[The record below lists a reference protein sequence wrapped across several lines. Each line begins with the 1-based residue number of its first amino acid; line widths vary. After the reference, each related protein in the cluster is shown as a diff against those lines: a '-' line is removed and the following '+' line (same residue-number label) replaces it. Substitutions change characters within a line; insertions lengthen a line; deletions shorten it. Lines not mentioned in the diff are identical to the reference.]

1 MASATYS
8 EVAAHTVGTAEPHVH
23 GSNGLAEVE
32 ATNGNGD
39 SHKQKR
45 KQKHGKDVT
54 NSNGNGRTESYS
66 SLTSEKM
73 EISSASRTVSQTE
86 ISGGTSSSQLFVQA

>member
-23 GSNGLAEVE
+23 GSNGSAEVE
-32 ATNGNGD
+32 VTNGHGD

-45 KQKHGKDVT
+45 KQKHGKDIT
-54 NSNGNGRTESYS
+54 NGNGRTESYS

-86 ISGGTSSSQLFVQA
+86 ITAETSSSQLFVQA